1 MWGNPVSHS
10 LGFSLIWHVIHTM
23 RSTRLCIR
31 ALLFLPRVRPRKN
44 AATYSKRRLYAVAP
58 SVATL
63 AFVIQCVDGCE
74 NRPFASRSPLPLYGD
89 FRAYSIVDER
99 RTASSPLD
107 TISVYLF
114 GDGVSDN
121 AAVTV
126 NGTRVPRV
134 LTAGN
139 QALFGNSIPLQPA
152 EILQVD
158 VSTTW
163 RSVRN
168 VIGLPASRPVMVSPA
183 AGSYLNRN
191 EPIVVRWSGITGGG
205 VGLQLHRLSANGALG
220 DTLWTTTAAAE
231 DDSVVVPR
239 NVLSAVNDTTL
250 LLSLWHE
257 SVGQGEG
264 FTGVFY
270 MSAGFGIRRLV
281 RFN

>member
-1 MWGNPVSHS
+1 MRGNPVPHS
-10 LGFSLIWHVIHTM
+10 LGFSLNRRVIHTM
-23 RSTRLCIR
+23 LSTGLCIR
-31 ALLFLPRVRPRKN
+31 ALLFLTRFRPTRN
-44 AATYSKRRLYAVAP
+44 AATYSGRRFYEVAA

-63 AFVIQCVDGCE
+63 ALVILCGEGCE

-89 FRAYSIVDER
+89 FRAYSVVDER

-139 QALFGNSIPLQPA
+139 QALFGISIPLQPA

-168 VIGLPASRPVMVSPA
+168 VIELPASRPVLVFPA
-183 AGSYLNRN
+183 AGSHLSRN
-191 EPIVVRWSGITGGG
+191 EPIMVRWSGITGGNI
-205 VGLQLHRLSANGALG
+205 GLQLHRLSANGALG
-220 DTLWTTTAAAE
+220 DTLWTAAVAAE

-239 NVLSAVNDTTL
+239 NVWSAVNDTTL
-250 LLSLWHE
+250 LLSLWCE

-264 FTGVFY
+264 FAGVFY

>member
-1 MWGNPVSHS
+1 MRGNPVSHS
-10 LGFSLIWHVIHTM
+10 LGFLLIWHVIHTM
-23 RSTRLCIR
+23 PSTRLYTRI
-31 ALLFLPRVRPRKN
+31 LLSLRRLWPTRN
-44 AATYSKRRLYAVAP
+44 AATCSERRLYKVAA
-58 SVATL
+58 SVVTL
-63 AFVIQCVDGCE
+63 AFVIHWGEGCE

-126 NGTRVPRV
+126 NGTGIPRV

-163 RSVRN
+163 RSIRN
-168 VIGLPASRPVMVSPA
+168 VIGMPASRPVMVSPT
-183 AGSYLNRN
+183 AGSFLNRN
-191 EPIVVRWSGITGGG
+191 EAIVVRWSGVTGGEI
-205 VGLQLHRLSANGALG
+205 GLQLHRLSANGALG

-231 DDSVVVPR
+231 DDPVVVPP
-239 NVLSAVNDTTL
+239 NVWSAVNDTTL

-257 SVGQGEG
+257 SIGRGEG
-264 FTGVFY
+264 FAGVFY